1 MSDSTTPLK
10 TQSPFQAVD
19 DADRHDAPKTL
30 AFHPI
35 ADMFPPMEGAEFDDL
50 VVDIKANGLRHPIV
64 LHEDMIL
71 DGWNRYRA
79 CLAAG
84 VEPVF
89 TPFRG
94 DDPVA
99 FVISANIRRRHL
111 TAEQRRDLIA
121 KLIKAQPEKPDLQ
134 IAKTIKVSPTTVGT
148 VRRKM
153 EAKGDV
159 SKLEKRTD
167 TKR

>member
-1 MSDSTTPLK
+1 MSHITPPPPL
-10 TQSPFQAVD
+10 QAAQTSR
-19 DADRHDAPKTL
+19 ADPGTSAL
-30 AFHPI
+30 EFHPI

-50 VVDIKANGLRHPIV
+50 VTDIRANGLRHPIV
-64 LHEDMIL
+64 LYEDMIL
-71 DGWNRYRA
+71 DGRNRSRA

-99 FVISANIRRRHL
+99 FVISTNLLRRHL
-111 TAEQRRDLIA
+111 SVEQRRDLIA

-134 IAKTIKVSPTTVGT
+134 IAK
-148 VRRKM
+148 
-153 EAKGDV
+153 
-159 SKLEKRTD
+159 
-167 TKR
+167 